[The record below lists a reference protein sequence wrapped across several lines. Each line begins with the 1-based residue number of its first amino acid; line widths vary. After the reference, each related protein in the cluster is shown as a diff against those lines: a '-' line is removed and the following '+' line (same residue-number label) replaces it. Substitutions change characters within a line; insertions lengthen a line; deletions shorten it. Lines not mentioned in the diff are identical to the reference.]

1 MPGQHKGVRSGAD
14 KPLPYNSA
22 VAKKKRIVL

>member
-1 MPGQHKGVRSGAD
+1 MPGQHKGSVEGAD

-22 VAKKKRIVL
+22 VAKQKRIV